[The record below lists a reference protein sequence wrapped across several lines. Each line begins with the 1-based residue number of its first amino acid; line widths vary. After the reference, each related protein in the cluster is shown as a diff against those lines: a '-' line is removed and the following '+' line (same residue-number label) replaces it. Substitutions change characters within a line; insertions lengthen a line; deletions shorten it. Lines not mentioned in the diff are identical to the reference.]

1 MTALRDL
8 TASAVMMG
16 LLAAFVG
23 YSASF
28 AIVMAAMEAMDA
40 SEAQAAT
47 GLFYATL
54 AMGLCSLVL
63 PLITRAPS
71 AIAWSTPG
79 AAFLASSATLP
90 GGFGEALGALITCGV
105 LILITGLIPAEA
117 LAQVLSGAQIGSGPD
132 LASCT
137 GVAVD
142 GVSGTAYVVDAA
154 TPALKVAR

>member
-1 MTALRDL
+1 
-8 TASAVMMG
+8 MMG

-28 AIVMAAMEAMDA
+28 AIVMAAMEAMGA

-90 GGFGEALGALITCGV
+90 GGFGEVLGALITCGV
-105 LILITGLIPAEA
+105 LILITGLIPALGR
-117 LAQVLSGAQIGSGPD
+117 LAAQRRGLSELLDPGQSSGGD
-132 LASCT
+132 W
-137 GVAVD
+137 
-142 GVSGTAYVVDAA
+142 
-154 TPALKVAR
+154 

>member
-1 MTALRDL
+1 
-8 TASAVMMG
+8 MMG

-28 AIVMAAMEAMDA
+28 AIVMAAMEAMGA

-90 GGFGEALGALITCGV
+90 G
-105 LILITGLIPAEA
+105 A
-117 LAQVLSGAQIGSGPD
+117 LARPWVRSSP
-132 LASCT
+132 
-137 GVAVD
+137 
-142 GVSGTAYVVDAA
+142 AA
-154 TPALKVAR
+154 C

>member
-28 AIVMAAMEAMDA
+28 AIVMAALEAMGA
-40 SEAQAAT
+40 TEAQAAT
-47 GLFYATL
+47 GLFFATL

-71 AIAWSTPG
+71 AI
-79 AAFLASSATLP
+79 
-90 GGFGEALGALITCGV
+90 
-105 LILITGLIPAEA
+105 
-117 LAQVLSGAQIGSGPD
+117 
-132 LASCT
+132 
-137 GVAVD
+137 
-142 GVSGTAYVVDAA
+142 
-154 TPALKVAR
+154 

>member
-1 MTALRDL
+1 
-8 TASAVMMG
+8 MMG

-90 GGFGEALGALITCGV
+90 GGFGEDC
-105 LILITGLIPAEA
+105 
-117 LAQVLSGAQIGSGPD
+117 
-132 LASCT
+132 
-137 GVAVD
+137 
-142 GVSGTAYVVDAA
+142 
-154 TPALKVAR
+154 